1 MENDQGEVFQL
12 AEYLKKFTELTGDN
26 LIKTLDPLTEVV
38 DRDLKVGNLGNNAVV
53 NTLIYVLDIY
63 IAKMSSYNRRNQENT
78 LYEQIHKEHGIYLRD
93 LIAKYSSTKKSY
105 MVEIPDKE
113 EKRDT

>member
-1 MENDQGEVFQL
+1 MGLVERDKVFGL

-26 LIKTLDPLTEVV
+26 LIQTLDPLTNVV

-63 IAKMSSYNRRNQENT
+63 IAKMSSYDRRDQEDA
-78 LYEQIHKEHGIYLRD
+78 LYEKIHKEHGEYLRD

-113 EKRDT
+113 GKA